1 MDELQKESNLKR
13 YQYLPPRDRYR
24 LLKQMKADEEA
35 ERIKYCSTALLTLYV
50 TVSFTPVLS
59 V

>member
-24 LLKQMKADEEA
+24 LQKQIKADEEA
-35 ERIKYCSTALLTLYV
+35 ERIKQVTYHIYGFFADLLL
-50 TVSFTPVLS
+50 
-59 V
+59 

>member
-24 LLKQMKADEEA
+24 LQKQIKADEEA
-35 ERIKYCSTALLTLYV
+35 ERIKQVTYQICGFFADLLL
-50 TVSFTPVLS
+50 
-59 V
+59 